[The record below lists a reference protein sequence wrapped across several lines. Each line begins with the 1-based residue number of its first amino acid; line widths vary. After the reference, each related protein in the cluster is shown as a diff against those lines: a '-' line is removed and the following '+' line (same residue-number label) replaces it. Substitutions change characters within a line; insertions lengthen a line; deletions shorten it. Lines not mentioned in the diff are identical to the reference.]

1 MCGVKWRRSGYHFIK
16 RFYIKRGSVKEKIIV
31 KEYLD
36 KTNGNLGLASD
47 LIKEDLIFYLQKCE
61 NFDDEVELDFSN
73 VTLSSNLI
81 DGITFN
87 IDRYFGFDYIVKYLK
102 INGSNKIWNIMI
114 RESFEYRFMKGSK

>member
-1 MCGVKWRRSGYHFIK
+1 ME
-16 RFYIKRGSVKEKIIV
+16 EKIVV

-47 LIKEDLIFYLQKCE
+47 LIKEDLIFYLQKCK
-61 NFDDEVELDFSN
+61 NADDKVELDFSN

-87 IDRYFGFDYIVKYLK
+87 IDRHFGFNYIVKYLK
-102 INGSNKIWNIMI
+102 IKGSNKIGNTII